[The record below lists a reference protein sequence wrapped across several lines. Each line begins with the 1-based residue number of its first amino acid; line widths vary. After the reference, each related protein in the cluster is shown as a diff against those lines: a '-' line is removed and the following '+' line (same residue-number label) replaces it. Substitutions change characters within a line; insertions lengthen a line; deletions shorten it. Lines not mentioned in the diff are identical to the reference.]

1 MPMLKHCTALCF
13 ASACVRL
20 CVFVCVSY
28 PRAGLQVNTSAHD
41 AVERGEH
48 ALTIRV
54 DWQPQP
60 IKCTHT
66 ASTLS
71 LSGRMSQCCWQCREA
86 GETVREV
93 ESERG

>member
-1 MPMLKHCTALCF
+1 MPMLKHYTALFF
-13 ASACVRL
+13 AL
-20 CVFVCVSY
+20 CVCVCVSY

-71 LSGRMSQCCWQCREA
+71 LWANVPMLLAMPRGGR
-86 GETVREV
+86 ETVSEV

>member
-71 LSGRMSQCCWQCREA
+71 LSLGECPNAAGNAARRE
-86 GETVREV
+86 RQ
-93 ESERG
+93 

>member
-13 ASACVRL
+13 AL
-20 CVFVCVSY
+20 CVCVCVSY

-71 LSGRMSQCCWQCREA
+71 LSLWANVPMLLAMPRGGR
-86 GETVREV
+86 ETVREV